1 MTNIIS
7 KQYLNT
13 TETRKAIDWEKICE
27 DIKEKIG
34 KDIYESWIKKLSLV
48 EELQYYIVLSVPTR
62 FIRDWV
68 VSRYLDQIIEIVK
81 LQNKNISRVDFII
94 RPDRLFENKDIN
106 EKNVYKENKK
116 SQSNVTYIEKSS
128 LAYTRIDP
136 NKNFDN
142 FIVGSSNSLAFEAC
156 KKVCEQISYY
166 NPLFLYGGIG
176 MGKTHLLNAIGLQL
190 KQKCKVMFISA
201 ERFMYQFIKSIKNN
215 EMVKFKDFFRNTD
228 IFIIDDIQFVSGKE
242 VMQEEFFHTFNA
254 LIDKGSQIIISSDR
268 PPNKLTKIQERI
280 KSRLSGG
287 LVIDIQQSDLILR
300 TNILLSKL
308 KEIKTSFPESIEPD
322 KQIINFIAS
331 EIRISNRELIGSL
344 NRIISFSRI
353 YSKLPSFVETK
364 IILKDLLNFSENK
377 VTIENIQKTV
387 CNNYK
392 ISKNEMLSP
401 RRSRYL
407 VRPRQIAMYLAKTLT
422 SKSLPDI
429 GREFS
434 NRDHTTVIHSVKKI
448 EKLLKTDE
456 NLNKNLEKL
465 KSDIL
470 YNKKDEI

>member
-27 DIKEKIG
+27 DIKEKLG

-48 EELQYYIVLSVPTR
+48 EELQYYIVLSAPTR

-116 SQSNVTYIEKSS
+116 SQSNITYIEKSS

-166 NPLFLYGGIG
+166 NPLFLYGGVG

-190 KQKCKVMFISA
+190 KQK
-201 ERFMYQFIKSIKNN
+201 
-215 EMVKFKDFFRNTD
+215 
-228 IFIIDDIQFVSGKE
+228 
-242 VMQEEFFHTFNA
+242 
-254 LIDKGSQIIISSDR
+254 
-268 PPNKLTKIQERI
+268 
-280 KSRLSGG
+280 
-287 LVIDIQQSDLILR
+287 
-300 TNILLSKL
+300 
-308 KEIKTSFPESIEPD
+308 
-322 KQIINFIAS
+322 
-331 EIRISNRELIGSL
+331 
-344 NRIISFSRI
+344 
-353 YSKLPSFVETK
+353 
-364 IILKDLLNFSENK
+364 
-377 VTIENIQKTV
+377 
-387 CNNYK
+387 
-392 ISKNEMLSP
+392 
-401 RRSRYL
+401 
-407 VRPRQIAMYLAKTLT
+407 
-422 SKSLPDI
+422 
-429 GREFS
+429 
-434 NRDHTTVIHSVKKI
+434 
-448 EKLLKTDE
+448 
-456 NLNKNLEKL
+456 
-465 KSDIL
+465 
-470 YNKKDEI
+470 

>member
-27 DIKEKIG
+27 DIKEKLG
-34 KDIYESWIKKLSLV
+34 KDIYESWIKKLSLA
-48 EELQYYIVLSVPTR
+48 EELQYYIVLSAPTR

-68 VSRYLDQIIEIVK
+68 GSRYLDQIIEIVK

-94 RPDRLFENKDIN
+94 RPDRLFENKNIN
-106 EKNVYKENKK
+106 EKNFYKENKK

-254 LIDKGSQIIISSDR
+254 LIDKGSQIILSADR
-268 PPNKLTKIQERI
+268 SPNKLSRIQERI
-280 KSRLSGG
+280 KSRFSGG
-287 LVIDIQQSDLILR
+287 LVVDIQNSDFDLR
-300 TNILLSKL
+300 YKIVKNKIEELKLLYSNDVNISDEVL
-308 KEIKTSFPESIEPD
+308 K
-322 KQIINFIAS
+322 FIS
-331 EIRISNRELIGSL
+331 TEVRTSNRELVGSL
-344 NRIISFSRI
+344 NRIISFSKI
-353 YSKLPSFVETK
+353 YNK
-364 IILKDLLNFSENK
+364 IPNITEIKVILKDLLNFSENN
-377 VTIENIQKTV
+377 VTIDLIQTIV
-387 CNNYK
+387 CKFFK
-392 ISKNEMLSP
+392 ISKNEMLSA

-407 VRPRQIAMYLAKTLT
+407 VRRRQTAIYLSKLLT
-422 SKSLPDI
+422 SKSLPEI
-429 GREFS
+429 GRAFS
-434 NRDHTTVIHSVKKI
+434 NRDHTTVIHSVKTI
-448 EKLLKTDE
+448 EKLRKEDNELNINIDNLK
-456 NLNKNLEKL
+456 NK
-465 KSDIL
+465 IL
-470 YNKKDEI
+470 YNKENEI